1 MPEPQLLWTPISSSA
16 YIYGFIPRLLL
27 EQPQGLQ
34 VFCSSIFNASYCFV
48 HSIIYSVTFSHLFYP
63 IAAALT
69 TLTAI
74 VVAVVRPYKS
84 SAQNTLDTVLLHVL
98 GLSCLS
104 GCASN
109 IASHGDFEF
118 IKVSNLMIYAVAVV
132 PLVYLFALLFH
143 TLICHKP
150 ATKRILRRALMF
162 ATNGRSRTDS
172 LESLPHRI
180 DHAEEYATLEFPS
193 EATYGSIDSTPTV

>member
-1 MPEPQLLWTPISSSA
+1 MLRIVL
-16 YIYGFIPRLLL
+16 FIT
-27 EQPQGLQ
+27 
-34 VFCSSIFNASYCFV
+34 
-48 HSIIYSVTFSHLFYP
+48 YSVTLSHFFYP

-69 TLTAI
+69 SICACT
-74 VVAVVRPYKS
+74 YFF
-84 SAQNTLDTVLLHVL
+84 
-98 GLSCLS
+98 LS

-150 ATKRILRRALMF
+150 ATKRILRRALTF

-180 DHAEEYATLEFPS
+180 DHAEEYATLEFS
-193 EATYGSIDSTPTV
+193 SQATYGSVDSTPAV